1 MFSLFFSL
9 YFILNHSF
17 VLIPKSAM
25 FSDDRSSKTNKK
37 CRNEGEFAVKIEM
50 LREIIRESMSVFW
63 EFLCADKDEFTSIM
77 KVSHQ
82 TQVSPQD
89 PLDLELLT
97 DNRTDLQKVFTLFN
111 FPLSFC
117 QITSMF
123 NNSPKNMFL
132 V

>member
-1 MFSLFFSL
+1 
-9 YFILNHSF
+9 
-17 VLIPKSAM
+17 
-25 FSDDRSSKTNKK
+25 
-37 CRNEGEFAVKIEM
+37 M

-63 EFLCADKDEFTSIM
+63 EFLCVDKDEFTSII

-97 DNRTDLQKVFTLFN
+97 DIRTDLQKVFTLFN

-123 NNSPKNMFL
+123 NNSRTCSWPN
-132 V
+132 VEG